1 MYLAM
6 SRLQVVF
13 GKENEFEIAWKGRE
27 QETHGV
33 KGFRKFNLF
42 KGKVNN
48 ESTLY
53 IFHSEWNTESD
64 FFNWTKS
71 DSFQLAHKSPT
82 LKGNLYLGLPS
93 FSGYVG
99 FPDFEGFKV
108 VI

>member
-1 MYLAM
+1 MNPL
-6 SRLQVVF
+6 
-13 GKENEFEIAWKGRE
+13 
-27 QETHGV
+27 
-33 KGFRKFNLF
+33 
-42 KGKVNN
+42 
-48 ESTLY
+48 LY

-64 FFNWTKS
+64 FINWTKS